1 MRSNLEGLIGNTP
14 MLALKLKYKGKDR
27 TIYAK
32 AEHYNLTGSIKD
44 RMAYY
49 ILKHEIEAGRL
60 RPGMCIKEATSG
72 NTGIAFS
79 AIGVSLGMRVSILMP
94 DWMSEERK
102 KLITSYGADIQL
114 VSREEGGFLGSIA
127 ICEESANDEMCYLP
141 HQFENNLNSLA
152 HYHSTGPEIL
162 EQLAFLNTN
171 KIAFIAGVGTG
182 GTVMGTGRYL
192 KDHVADV
199 KLFPLE
205 PENSPTLSTGLK
217 DGSHRI
223 QGISD
228 DFIPKIIDFSIL
240 DQIIGV
246 HDGDA
251 IIMAQKLSQN
261 GIGVGIS
268 SGANLIGALKVKEI
282 LGDDYPVV
290 TVFSDDSKKY
300 LSTDLM
306 KEEPVLEHFLSK
318 DIEIVGFDSIKSPHT
333 TYL

>member
-14 MLALKLKYKGKDR
+14 MLVLKLKYKGKDR

-32 AEHYNLTGSIKD
+32 AEHYNFTGSIKD

-49 ILKHEIEAGRL
+49 ILKHELEAGRL

-79 AIGVSLGMRVSILMP
+79 AIGASLGMKVSILMP

-102 KLITSYGADIQL
+102 KLIRSYGADIQL

-127 ICEESANDEMCYLP
+127 ICEESADDADCYLP
-141 HQFENNLNSLA
+141 HQFENNLNCLA
-152 HYHSTGPEIL
+152 HYHSTGPEIYN
-162 EQLAFLNTN
+162 QLKTLNSN
-171 KIAFIAGVGTG
+171 KVAFIAGVGTG
-182 GTVMGTGRYL
+182 GTIIGTGRYL
-192 KDHVADV
+192 KDHYSDAR
-199 KLFPLE
+199 LFPLE
-205 PENSPTLSTGLK
+205 PENSPTLSTGYK
-217 DGSHRI
+217 VGIHRI

-228 DFIPKIIDFSIL
+228 DFIPKIVDFSIL
-240 DQIIGV
+240 DEVIGV
-246 HDGDA
+246 DDGDA
-251 IIMAQKLSQN
+251 IVMAQMLSRN

-268 SGANLIGALKVKEI
+268 SGANLIGALKVAEI
-282 LGDDYPVV
+282 VGDDYPVV

-306 KEEPVLEHFLSK
+306 HEEPILEHFLSK
-318 DIEIVGFDSIKSPHT
+318 DVEIVGFDTIKCTEKS
-333 TYL
+333 YF